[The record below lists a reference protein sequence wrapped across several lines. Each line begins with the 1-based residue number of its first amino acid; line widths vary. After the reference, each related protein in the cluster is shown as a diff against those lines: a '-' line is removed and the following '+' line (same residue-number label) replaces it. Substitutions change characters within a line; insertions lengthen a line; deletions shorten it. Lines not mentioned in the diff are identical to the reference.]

1 MKIIACYSNKGGVG
15 KTASSV
21 NLAYWAARSGN
32 RTLLIDLDSQGASSF
47 YFRIK
52 PIQKKWGKRF
62 FRAYGQVLEQIRA
75 SDYDNLD
82 VIPAHQ
88 SFRHFDALLRALTKR
103 KNRLRTILKGL
114 KQEYDMVLLDC
125 PPTFS
130 LLSENVFHA
139 ADLIL
144 VPIIP
149 TTLCERSFVQ
159 LVNFFKAKGYRRK
172 KLLPFFNMVDIR
184 KQLHRE
190 MVLSMRERFKC
201 FPRVAIPYASDVEK
215 MGLFRAPVD
224 VYARHSQANN
234 AYRAVWQVVDAI
246 LSNRE
251 SMENTE
257 KGGIETR
264 IGTHAIVDKQQKVI
278 RPLRTTVVKGK

>member
-32 RTLLIDLDSQGASSF
+32 RTLLIDLDSQGASSY

-52 PIQKKWGKRF
+52 PIKKKWGKRF
-62 FRAYGQVLEQIRA
+62 LKAYEQVLKQIRA
-75 SDYDNLD
+75 SDYDHLD
-82 VIPAHQ
+82 VIPAHR
-88 SFRHFDALLRALTKR
+88 SFRHFDALLRALNKR
-103 KNRLRTILKGL
+103 KNRLRSILKGL
-114 KQEYDMVLLDC
+114 KQEYDVVILDC

-130 LLSENVFHA
+130 LLSENVFNA

-144 VPIIP
+144 VPVIP

-172 KLLPFFNMVDIR
+172 KLLPFFTMVDTR

-190 MVLSMRERFKC
+190 MVLAMRKRFKC
-201 FPRVAIPYASDVEK
+201 FPKHVIPYASDVEK

-224 VYARHSQANN
+224 VYARQAQANH
-234 AYRAVWQVVDAI
+234 AYRALWRVAEAVLAGGEFHPTDAPRHQEHGHPKPEI
-246 LSNRE
+246 IDDRQKL
-251 SMENTE
+251 
-257 KGGIETR
+257 TR
-264 IGTHAIVDKQQKVI
+264 S
-278 RPLRTTVVKGK
+278 PRTTFVKG